1 MKKQI
6 TPEQQQQLDE
16 ALRQVYRSREQL
28 PAELDS
34 RWQADVMRAIR
45 RLDPAAERAPLV
57 LFDQVVWKFA
67 AAVGACM
74 LIVAIYAGVM
84 GWNPLNDITDYFFS
98 NPVQF
103 AIAQSFEEVS
113 NL

>member
-1 MKKQI
+1 MNKQI

-16 ALRQVYRSREQL
+16 ALRQVYRLREQL
-28 PAELDS
+28 PAELDA

-45 RLDPAAERAPLV
+45 RLEPAAERNPLA
-57 LFDQVVWKFA
+57 LFDRVVWKFA
-67 AAVGACM
+67 AAAGAFV
-74 LIVAIYAGVM
+74 LIIAMYAGVM
-84 GWNPLNDITDYFFS
+84 GWNPLNDMTDYFFS

-103 AIAQSFEEVS
+103 AIIQSFGEVS